1 MARTWDE
8 VETELTTALAALEPE
23 EFLVVGEPAPAPGP
37 ARGLLRRRSAPPPH
51 RYVQFRATGEW
62 VYAECVGSTV
72 FGGDWPSTAEQHD
85 ALRDLGWLAP
95 GDEDP
100 TETRPGYPNYWRTLP
115 RAERAELALLGARS
129 LSVLGV
135 EPTAVHVERGS
146 A

>member
-1 MARTWDE
+1 MATTWDE
-8 VETELTTALAALEPE
+8 VETELASALAALGSE

-37 ARGLLRRRSAPPPH
+37 ARGLLRRRTAPPPH
-51 RYVQFRATGEW
+51 RYVQFRVAGEW

-100 TETRPGYPNYWRTLP
+100 SQTQPAYPNYWRTLP
-115 RAERAELALLGARS
+115 TTERARLAVLGARS
-129 LSVLGV
+129 LEALGV

-146 A
+146 V